1 MPITDLSDAQH
12 IFIVTGY
19 TDMRKGIDGLLNVIT
34 TLIDLTTVEDAVFL
48 YCGRRRDRY
57 KALYWD
63 GDGFMMLYKRLE
75 SGRLQWPKSQQAVQ
89 QLTEQ
94 QIKWLLEGL
103 SIDQPKAIHNFD
115 VSNSS
120 NF

>member
-1 MPITDLSDAQH
+1 MPITNLSDAQH

-19 TDMRKGIDGLLNVIT
+19 TDMRKGIDGLWNVIT
-34 TLIDLTTVEDAVFL
+34 ILIDLTTVEDAVFL
-48 YCGRRRDRY
+48 YCGRRHDHY
-57 KALYWD
+57 KDLC
-63 GDGFMMLYKRLE
+63 FMMLYKRLK
-75 SGRLQWPKSQQAVQ
+75 SGRLQWPKLQQSMQ

-103 SIDQPKAIHNFD
+103 AIYQPKAIHNFD
-115 VSNSS
+115 VSNIS

>member
-1 MPITDLSDAQH
+1 MPITNLSDAQH

-19 TDMRKGIDGLLNVIT
+19 TDMRKVIDGLWNVIT
-34 TLIDLTTVEDAVFL
+34 ILIDLTTVEDAVFL
-48 YCGRRRDRY
+48 YCGRRRDHY
-57 KALYWD
+57 KALC
-63 GDGFMMLYKRLE
+63 FMMLYKRLE
-75 SGRLQWPKSQQAVQ
+75 SGRLQWPKLQQALQ

-103 SIDQPKAIHNFD
+103 AIYQPKAIHNFD
-115 VSNSS
+115 VSNIS